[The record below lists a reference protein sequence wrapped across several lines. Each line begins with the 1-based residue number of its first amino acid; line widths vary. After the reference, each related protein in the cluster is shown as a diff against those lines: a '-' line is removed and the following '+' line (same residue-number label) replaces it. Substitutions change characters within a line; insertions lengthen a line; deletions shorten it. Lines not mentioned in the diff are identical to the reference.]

1 MINPKTTMSF
11 FTAHDPLAAL
21 NACSAAV
28 MDVVQALAANNPRT
42 GAPPGVVRNRFRP
55 QNLA

>member
-11 FTAHDPLAAL
+11 FTAHDHLAAL
-21 NACSAAV
+21 NARGAAV
-28 MDVVQALAANNPRT
+28 MDVVPALAANNTRT
-42 GAPPGVVRNRFRP
+42 GAPPGAVRNRFRP